1 MDCSEPSKREEVKES
16 KVKEEKVIKFGK
28 TDEEY
33 EEKLAAGG
41 DGPSSS
47 SKKSSEKK
55 PKKEKGQ
62 MSVMDMFKRAPPKK
76 EVEKRKSSEKEGE
89 QEHKRSKE
97 EGEGGPELRER
108 EKGVVAVEKPRSREC
123 STCRQLVEQAPQYL
137 GHPNEAVE
145 EFVGIVDKRLS
156 LFEDDMG
163 GYDDALPQ
171 YKLTNYT
178 VYDKE
183 GHIAPF
189 DTGIIDKNKL
199 IYFSGY
205 LKHLT
210 CEDPSVEDGVPVFD
224 CGPIYSWSSAG
235 FDGGE
240 KALTIFSTGFADY
253 YLMEPSEAYQPF
265 ARQVEEKVF
274 LTKHVIEYLTRMR
287 DVELKPD
294 VDYEDLLNHLTTVVP
309 PEGIAR
315 LDDEMLLRHADFVVN
330 QVFSYEEAGDE
341 DEQELVH
348 MPAMKSIIALAGV
361 KLGVRKKLVIKKKQ
375 KQMPKWS
382 AACVT
387 PLARGTFEAVFAE
400 QMAAERAEEEAA
412 EGKGGKKRS
421 KRCGLCKHCKNMTK
435 FGGNGKSKQACQERK
450 CEKVEAADEED
461 EELDEEDAETALMS
475 PDSKKEK
482 EKKGSK
488 KVHKEVEWK
497 GEGVKEGRK
506 TYYSG
511 AILDGEVEVMQG
523 DTVLISPS
531 EPSIP
536 LYVGTVGKLFEG
548 RDGPTVHVQ
557 WFCRGTD
564 TMLGEA
570 GDPTQLFRIDQC
582 EDQPLLS
589 VWKSA

>member
-1 MDCSEPSKREEVKES
+1 MDCSEVSNKEVKEKET
-16 KVKEEKVIKFGK
+16 KVKGEKVIKFGK

-33 EEKLAAGG
+33 VAAGG

-47 SKKSSEKK
+47 SKRSSEKK
-55 PKKEKGQ
+55 SKKEKGQ
-62 MSVMDMFKRAPPKK
+62 ISVMDMFKKAPAKK
-76 EVEKRKSSEKEGE
+76 AVEKRKSSEKEEE
-89 QEHKRSKE
+89 QAGKRVK
-97 EGEGGPELRER
+97 EGEKEGPELRE
-108 EKGVVAVEKPRSREC
+108 KVVVATEKPKIERC
-123 STCRQLVEQAPQYL
+123 TTCRQLVEQTLPYL
-137 GHPNEAVE
+137 GHPDAAVE
-145 EFVGIVDKRLS
+145 EFIAITDRRLS
-156 LFEDDMG
+156 LFEDDMD

-171 YKLTNYT
+171 YKLTCFT

-183 GHIAPF
+183 GHVVPF

-210 CEDPSVEDGVPVFD
+210 CEDPSIEDGVPVFD
-224 CGPIYSWSSAG
+224 CGPINAWSNAG

-240 KALTIFSTGFADY
+240 KALTIFSTGFAEY

-315 LDDEMLLRHADFVVN
+315 LDDEMLIRHADFVVN

-341 DEQELVH
+341 YEQELVH

-375 KQMPKWS
+375 MPKWS

-387 PLARGTFEAVFAE
+387 PLVRNTFDAIFAE
-400 QMAAERAEEEAA
+400 QMAAEKAAEEDG

-421 KRCGLCKHCKNMTK
+421 KRCGLCDHCMRVDCGVCKHCKNMTK
-435 FGGNGKSKQACQERK
+435 FGGNGKSKQACMERK

-461 EELDEEDAETALMS
+461 EEVEDDVEASLMS

-482 EKKGSK
+482 DKKGSK
-488 KVHKEVEWK
+488 KVHKDVEWK

-506 TYYSG
+506 TFYSG

-531 EPSIP
+531 E
-536 LYVGTVGKLFEG
+536 L
-548 RDGPTVHVQ
+548 
-557 WFCRGTD
+557 
-564 TMLGEA
+564 
-570 GDPTQLFRIDQC
+570 
-582 EDQPLLS
+582 
-589 VWKSA
+589 